1 MNPLILI
8 IFIVFIVG
16 LLIWSIATNRNMDNE
31 VPDNYI
37 NDNIIVQNDNNGGNS
52 GIYIDEVTNEGNIV
66 PPIMDKN
73 IEDLPFFD
81 IQNQTPDILTGADV
95 NPNAEEDTITPNYVP
110 INYYHDHCID
120 TEVYNSG
127 ETVND
132 SSKESNSDHS
142 SS

>member
-16 LLIWSIATNRNMDNE
+16 LLVWSIATNRNMDDD

-37 NDNIIVQNDNNGGNS
+37 NDNVIVQNDDDGGN
-52 GIYIDEVTNEGNIV
+52 GVYIDEVTDEGNIV
-66 PPIMDKN
+66 LPIMDKD
-73 IEDLPFFD
+73 IDDLPFFD
-81 IQNQTPDILTGADV
+81 MQNQAPDILTGNVD
-95 NPNAEEDTITPNYVP
+95 AEEDTITPNYVP

-127 ETVND
+127 ETIDD